1 MSLFIFGLGHD
12 SSKEGRTSILIG
24 DMDISR
30 IMVYV
35 QQVEKE
41 KVRGMH
47 HNLLVHL
54 HVETELSFMVITLKL
69 GLHIHIVV
77 WCKEVVSFLRALSVV
92 EITPAYVGECS
103 DDCFKLRLDWVFH
116 VRMSQE

>member
-12 SSKEGRTSILIG
+12 SSKEGRTSILFG

-54 HVETELSFMVITLKL
+54 RPETEVS
-69 GLHIHIVV
+69 IVA
-77 WCKEVVSFLRALSVV
+77 R
-92 EITPAYVGECS
+92 IRNTPRR
-103 DDCFKLRLDWVFH
+103 D
-116 VRMSQE
+116 